1 MLPQNISNLEN
12 YQEDFSLGDL
22 LVRRY
27 NQGQLD
33 AETDGER
40 LNTYR
45 WLQELRQQ
53 RRLFRRRLST
63 AIWRINLI
71 NANVRNQQPSQIV
84 ILRRRPHTARRR
96 SQLDEQPQQ

>member
-1 MLPQNISNLEN
+1 MLPQNLSNLEN

-33 AETDGER
+33 SETNGER

-53 RRLFRRRLST
+53 RRLIRRRLST
-63 AIWRINLI
+63 AIWRINLV

-84 ILRRRPHTARRR
+84 VLRRRPHTARRR
-96 SQLDEQPQQ
+96 SQLDEQPQ

>member
-1 MLPQNISNLEN
+1 MLPQNLSNLEN
-12 YQEDFSLGDL
+12 FQDDFSLGDL

-33 AETDGER
+33 EETNGEL

-63 AIWRINLI
+63 AIWRINSI
-71 NANVRNQQPSQIV
+71 NANVRNQQPLQIV
-84 ILRRRPHTARRR
+84 ILQTRPHTSRRR
-96 SQLDEQPQQ
+96 S